1 MTTPPALEARQLKK
15 TFTSTHGAF
24 WRRQTVHHT
33 AVDEVDFEVAS
44 GRCLGIV
51 GESGSGK
58 TTLVRMLAGL
68 SAPSSGSIRVGGLP
82 FSPATARARRREVQ
96 MVFQDPT
103 ESLNPSFTAQ
113 RIIADPLVRLRGL
126 GPRELAP
133 RVEELARL
141 VHLPTELLQRYPHQL
156 SGGQKAR
163 VGIARAIAA
172 EPRVLLLDEPTTALD
187 VSVQARILLLLDR
200 LRRELGLTLV
210 FISHDLSVVRLLC
223 DEVLILQTGKVVEQG
238 PVQQVF
244 AAPARQYTRS
254 LLAAIPRPPSAA
266 SHAA

>member
-1 MTTPPALEARQLKK
+1 MTPPALEAQHLKK

-24 WRRQTVHHT
+24 WRRQTLHHP
-33 AVDEVDFEVAS
+33 AVDDVDFELWT

-68 SAPSSGSIRVGGLP
+68 SAPSAGGIRVGGLP
-82 FSPATARARRREVQ
+82 FSPATARARRHEVQ

-113 RIIADPLVRLRGL
+113 RIIADPLIRLRRL
-126 GPRELAP
+126 SPRELAP
-133 RVEELARL
+133 RAEQLARL
-141 VHLPTELLQRYPHQL
+141 VHLPPELLQRYPHQL

-200 LRRELGLTLV
+200 LRRELNLSLV

-223 DEVLILQTGKVVEQG
+223 DDVLILRAGKVVEQG

-244 AAPARQYTRS
+244 ALPVHEYTRS
-254 LLAAIPRPPSAA
+254 LLAAIPRPTSAT

>member
-1 MTTPPALEARQLKK
+1 MIPALEATGLTKVFAR
-15 TFTSTHGAF
+15 SAGSF
-24 WRRQTVHHT
+24 WRRHTAAHT
-33 AVDEVDFEVAS
+33 AVDSVDLHVDV
-44 GRCLGIV
+44 GRCLGVV

-68 SAPSSGSIRVGGLP
+68 LSPSSGSLRIGGQP
-82 FSPATARARRREVQ
+82 FSAATSRARRHEVQ

-103 ESLNPSFTAQ
+103 ESLNPSFSA
-113 RIIADPLVRLRGL
+113 RRVIADPLIRLRRLSGSRL
-126 GPRELAP
+126 SA
-133 RVEELARL
+133 RVDELARL
-141 VHLPTELLQRYPHQL
+141 VHLPAELLERYPHQL

-200 LRRELGLTLV
+200 LRRELGLSLV
-210 FISHDLSVVRLLC
+210 FITHDLSVVRLIC
-223 DEVLILQTGKVVEQG
+223 DDVVILRTGRVVEEG
-238 PVQQVF
+238 PVARVF
-244 AAPARQYTRS
+244 EAPAHEYTRA
-254 LLAAIPRPPSAA
+254 LLAAIPQLPRPA

>member
-1 MTTPPALEARQLKK
+1 MTPPALEAQHLKK
-15 TFTSTHGAF
+15 TFSSRHGAF
-24 WRRQTVHHT
+24 WRRRTLHHT
-33 AVDEVDFEVAS
+33 AIDDVGFELAT

-68 SAPSSGSIRVGGLP
+68 SAPSSGSIRVGGST
-82 FSPATARARRREVQ
+82 FSPASARARRHEVQ

-113 RIIADPLVRLRGL
+113 RIIADPLLRLRRL
-126 GPRELAP
+126 SPRELAP
-133 RVEELARL
+133 RVAELARL
-141 VHLPTELLQRYPHQL
+141 VHLPPELLQRYPHQL

-200 LRRELGLTLV
+200 LRRELGLSLV

-223 DEVLILQTGKVVEQG
+223 DDVAILQAGKLVEQG

-244 AAPARQYTRS
+244 ALPVHEYTRT
-254 LLAAIPRPPSAA
+254 LLAAIPRPSSAT